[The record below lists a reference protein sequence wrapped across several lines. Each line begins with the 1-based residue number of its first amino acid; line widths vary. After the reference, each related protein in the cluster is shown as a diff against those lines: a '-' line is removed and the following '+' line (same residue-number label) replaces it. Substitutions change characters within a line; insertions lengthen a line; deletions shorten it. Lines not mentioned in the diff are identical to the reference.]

1 MTHRH
6 RITGEVLTCL
16 YCRVQGIMEPCTQWI
31 RGLWPVCDEHGQEYL
46 DAPGETRQEKMDYVY
61 AGAKSKLGPG
71 HIPHP
76 VV

>member
-1 MTHRH
+1 
-6 RITGEVLTCL
+6 
-16 YCRVQGIMEPCTQWI
+16 MEPCTQWI